1 MIQMAELPID
11 TINHFE
17 GDGKGNINLTITELV
32 RCKDCEYRTDPQ
44 KCPMCYEE
52 WYEIDEGDGYMDSD
66 YILYDNTED
75 GGYCHKGKLR
85 GDTE

>member
-1 MIQMAELPID
+1 MAKLPSGWLFIPRV
-11 TINHFE
+11 IN
-17 GDGKGNINLTITELV
+17 KGTAIEVEQKELV
-32 RCKDCEYRTDPQ
+32 TCKDCEHRTDPQ

-75 GGYCHKGKLR
+75 NGYCHKGKLR
-85 GDTE
+85 GDAE